1 MYSKLNDD
9 SNPLISVSGMNKLT
23 NYQLITLVP
32 QRKQGTNT
40 HTIEKYTP
48 TICPQTYDSEA
59 HQNAL
64 EQIFSRN
71 VLEFTY

>member
-1 MYSKLNDD
+1 
-9 SNPLISVSGMNKLT
+9 LT

-32 QRKQGTNT
+32 QREQGTNT
-40 HTIEKYTP
+40 HTIGKYTP
-48 TICPQTYDSEA
+48 TICLQTHDSEA

-64 EQIFSRN
+64 EQIFSQN